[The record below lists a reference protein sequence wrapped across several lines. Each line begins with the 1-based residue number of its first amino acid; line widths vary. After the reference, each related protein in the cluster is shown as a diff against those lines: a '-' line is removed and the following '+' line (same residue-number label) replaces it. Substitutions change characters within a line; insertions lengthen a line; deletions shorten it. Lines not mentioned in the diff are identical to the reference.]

1 MQIQGVWHPIY
12 RRWFLE
18 KQEAR
23 VGWEKQKKGAALALT
38 KSMSHHKP
46 KLLEVRSKSYPKG
59 YAQAQ
64 VISTPPIMLKE
75 TYSTEITNKDN
86 S

>member
-1 MQIQGVWHPIY
+1 V
-12 RRWFLE
+12 
-18 KQEAR
+18 
-23 VGWEKQKKGAALALT
+23 ALALT

-46 KLLEVRSKSYPKG
+46 KLIEVRSKSYPKG

-64 VISTPPIMLKE
+64 MISTPPIMQKE
-75 TYSTEITNKDN
+75 TYSTEITNKDT